1 MPRPLAIHNTLALL
15 LRNQFRRLRRSIM
28 RPGDRVMMIVVGLLG
43 SYMAFT
49 LVVLGA
55 YFPKFVV
62 KFGVEAGPI
71 ELINAYAL
79 NTLIGL
85 FGLRFLF
92 QKTPRMQLLPY
103 LHLPIRR
110 GYLIGFFVAATTTSL
125 HNLFPL
131 LFTIPF
137 AVAYIAPTFGTTA
150 AIAWTLGGFA
160 LLLVSNFANLYLR
173 TLLQKQEGL
182 FLTILGGLLVI
193 GFLDEYV
200 GAHVIRT
207 ISEGLFTPL
216 LSMDAFT
223 ILALVVFVMGAAVF
237 AGAAIYESVRGTAVD
252 LVPPRRAGRL
262 YEFAERWSV
271 MGHLVW
277 LELRLMSR
285 NKRPRHY
292 LVVSLLFSTVYLVF
306 LLASPAVFG
315 EFVFA
320 AVMGLFASG
329 GFVLNYGQLMFGWD
343 SQHFDGIIGR
353 NLRMRLLARSKV
365 LVLQGSC
372 LFLFMISLPL
382 FLWLRPDLVPLH
394 VAFLFYNAGVTSQL
408 IMELAVRNRDP
419 IDLGRN
425 GGVLNY
431 EGFSIRHW
439 LWFFPT
445 ALPPTLLL
453 LAFKDQAALAWTLLA
468 VIGLLGLAATEV
480 WIRRHAA
487 ALESRKHYMAAGFR
501 GR

>member
-1 MPRPLAIHNTLALL
+1 MRRPLPAHRILALL
-15 LRNQFRRLRRSIM
+15 LRNQFRRLRRSAM
-28 RPGDRVMMIVVGLLG
+28 RPGERLMVVIVSLLG
-43 SYMAFT
+43 LYLAFT

-55 YFPKFVV
+55 FFPKFAV
-62 KFGVEAGPI
+62 KFGVETGAL
-71 ELINAYAL
+71 ELVNAYAL

-92 QKTPRMQLLPY
+92 QKTPRLQLLPY
-103 LHLPIRR
+103 LHLPVRR
-110 GYLIGFFVAATTTSL
+110 GYLIAFFVGATTVSL

-131 LFTIPF
+131 LFTIPL
-137 AVAYIAPTFGTTA
+137 AIWHIAPTYGTSA
-150 AIAWTLGGFA
+150 AIAWTVGGFA

-182 FLTILGGLLVI
+182 FLTILASLLVI

-216 LSMDAFT
+216 LGMDVFT
-223 ILALVVFVMGAAVF
+223 MLSLAIFVLGSAVF
-237 AGAAIYESVRGTAVD
+237 AAAAIYDSVRGMTFD

-262 YEFAERWSV
+262 YELAERWSV
-271 MGHLVW
+271 VGHLVW

-285 NKRPRHY
+285 NRRPRHY
-292 LVVSLLFSTVYLVF
+292 VVVSLLFSTVYLLF

-343 SQHFDGIIGR
+343 SQHFDAIIGR
-353 NLRMRLLARSKV
+353 DLRMRLLARSKV

-372 LFLFMISLPL
+372 LLLFIISLPL

-394 VAFLFYNAGVTSQL
+394 VAFLFYNSGITSQL
-408 IMELAVRNRDP
+408 IMELAVRNHEP

-431 EGFSIRHW
+431 EGFSLRHW

-453 LAFKDQAALAWTLLA
+453 LALKDQTALAWTLLA

-487 ALESRKHYMAAGFR
+487 ALESRKHFMAAGFR
-501 GR
+501 R

>member
-1 MPRPLAIHNTLALL
+1 MRKPLGAHTVLALL
-15 LRNQFRRLRRSIM
+15 ARNQLRRLRRTVS
-28 RPGDRVMMIVVGLLG
+28 RPGDRLMMLIVGVLG
-43 SYMAFT
+43 FYMAFT

-55 YFPKFVV
+55 FFPKFAL
-62 KFGVEAGPI
+62 KFGVDAGPV
-71 ELINAYAL
+71 ELVNAYAVSIL
-79 NTLIGL
+79 FGL

-92 QKTPRMQLLPY
+92 QKTPRLQLLPY
-103 LHLPIRR
+103 LHLPVGR
-110 GYLIGFFVAATTTSL
+110 GCLIGFFVASTTLSL

-131 LFTIPF
+131 LFTVPL
-137 AVAYIAPTFGTTA
+137 AVFHIAPVYGTA
-150 AIAWTLGGFA
+150 GAVAWTLGGFG

-173 TLLQKQEGL
+173 TLLQKHEGL
-182 FLTILGGLLVI
+182 FLTILGSFMVI
-193 GFLDEYV
+193 TFLDEYV

-207 ISEGLFTPL
+207 ISEAVFTPL
-216 LSMDAFT
+216 LRADALT
-223 ILALVVFVMGAAVF
+223 IASLGVFVLGTAVF
-237 AGAAIYESVRGTAVD
+237 AAAAIYDSVRGMTFD
-252 LVPPRRAGRL
+252 LMPPRRAGRL
-262 YEFAERWSV
+262 YELAERWSV
-271 MGHLVW
+271 VGHLVW

-285 NKRPRHY
+285 NRRPRHY

-343 SQHFDGIIGR
+343 SMYFDGIIGR
-353 NLRMRLLARSKV
+353 DLRMRVLARSKV

-372 LFLFMISLPL
+372 LFLFVISLPL

-408 IMELAVRNRDP
+408 IMELAVRNSDP

-453 LAFKDQAALAWTLLA
+453 LALKDQEALAWTLLA
-468 VIGLLGLAATEV
+468 VIGLVGLAATEM